1 MESPPVSP
9 PRLPGLRRSISP
21 AIDMGGSS
29 RTTGGLLHGRAYGN
43 VYNHADS
50 DELMN
55 FNTMGPRTGCV
66 QVYMKH
72 VDPMATKAHM
82 VLKHEVSSKLKPILK
97 SLARGYSPVR
107 SKLPIS
113 FTDKYIDF
121 CRQQSSHFC
130 LRR

>member
-9 PRLPGLRRSISP
+9 PHLPGLRHSISP
-21 AIDMGGSS
+21 AVDMGGSS
-29 RTTGGLLHGRAYGN
+29 RMTGGLLHGQAYRN
-43 VYNHADS
+43 VYNHVDS
-50 DELMN
+50 DKLMN
-55 FNTMGPRTGCV
+55 FNTMGPQTGYV

-72 VDPMATKAHM
+72 IDLMVTKAHI

-97 SLARGYSPVR
+97 SLAHRYSPVH
-107 SKLPIS
+107 SKLSIS

-130 LRR
+130 L